1 MKTNKKK
8 AIRMGLAATAAA
20 LFCGGIYL
28 LFGNDIAQ
36 KMEWNQVKDYAPDSE
51 MYEALDEAVQL
62 NENLGITQE
71 TADALTSQVQ
81 ELREAYDNSIG
92 WIYVPDTHINYPIMQ
107 SEDNDFYLHHGA
119 DGGYLYAG
127 SIFLDYRCNADF
139 SGVSNIL
146 YGHNMSNRSMFA
158 DVTNFTDR
166 AYFDSHRYGWLTTE
180 NDVYSICFFAVDV
193 TENTG
198 EIYNT
203 DSKWRTVM
211 SEVVNRAV
219 IYDDIEIADTDK
231 LLMLS
236 TCTGANSSSRT
247 VLVGKIME
255 DENI

>member
-1 MKTNKKK
+1 MKKK
-8 AIRMGLAATAAA
+8 TKTLRMGLAVTAAA
-20 LFCGGIYL
+20 LLFGGIYL

-36 KMEWNQVKDYAPDSE
+36 KMEWHQIEKYAPDSE
-51 MYEALDEAVQL
+51 VCEALDKAVTDGGNTPVVATETTQML
-62 NENLGITQE
+62 TEQMQNFSEN
-71 TADALTSQVQ
+71 
-81 ELREAYDNSIG
+81 YDNSVG

-107 SEDNDFYLHHGA
+107 SSDNDFYLHHGA

-139 SGVSNIL
+139 SGVSSIL

-158 DVTNFTDR
+158 DVINFTDR
-166 AYFDSHRYGWLTTE
+166 TYFDSHRYGWLTTE
-180 NDVYSICFFAVDV
+180 NDVYSIYFFAVDV
-193 TENTG
+193 TEDTG
-198 EIYNT
+198 VIYNT
-203 DSKWRTVM
+203 DSDWRTVM

-219 IYDDIEIADTDK
+219 IYDDIEIADTDH